1 MLQTTEQMN
10 GAHPSYRAGHARPKN
25 TGTRP
30 LFDNPILEAL
40 SRTHIAVPI
49 TMWLTLSAFLG
60 WYAFT
65 YTDMS
70 TGLITGL
77 FTAGLFVFTLFEYVL
92 HRYLYHLEPTNETRA
107 KIQYTFHGIH
117 HEFPK
122 DKTRLA
128 MPPALAI
135 FVAAFFFGVFFL
147 LMGEAAYAFFPGFLV
162 GYSGYLAVHF
172 IVHAYAPPKNIFK
185 WLWINHSI
193 HHYKNPESNY
203 GVSSPMWDYIFGTY
217 VK

>member
-1 MLQTTEQMN
+1 MESTTEKLQTM
-10 GAHPSYRAGHARPKN
+10 AGHGKTRPKN
-25 TGTRP
+25 SGSKK

-40 SRTHIAVPI
+40 SRTHIMVPI
-49 TMWLTLSAFLG
+49 SMWLILSAFLG

-65 YTDMS
+65 YTDMGTS
-70 TGLITGL
+70 MIATLFVTGLL
-77 FTAGLFVFTLFEYVL
+77 VFSLFEYVL
-92 HRYLYHLEPTNETRA
+92 HRYLYHLAPSTPQRA

-117 HEFPK
+117 HEYPK

-135 FVAAFFFGVFFL
+135 FVAGGFFGLFFL

-172 IVHAYAPPKNIFK
+172 IVHAYAPPKNFFK
-185 WLWINHSI
+185 VLWINHSV

-203 GVSSPMWDYIFGTY
+203 GVSSPFWDYVFGSFQ
-217 VK
+217 K